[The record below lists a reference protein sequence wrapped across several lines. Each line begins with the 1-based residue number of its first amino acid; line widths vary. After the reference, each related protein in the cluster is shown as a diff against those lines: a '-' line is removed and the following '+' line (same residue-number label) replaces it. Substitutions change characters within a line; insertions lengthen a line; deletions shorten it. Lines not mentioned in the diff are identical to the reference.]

1 VEFVSPE
8 NLPQLFYSEKRL
20 YQIFYNLVS
29 NALKFRDEER
39 KTKVEIG
46 HQEDKDNYI
55 FFVRDNG
62 IGIEQKYHNK
72 IFESFSQLKE
82 TKSEGTGMGL
92 AIVKKIVE
100 ANQGKV
106 WVESQKKAGSTFYFT
121 IPKNVKS

>member
-1 VEFVSPE
+1 M
-8 NLPQLFYSEKRL
+8 
-20 YQIFYNLVS
+20 S
-29 NALKFRDEER
+29 NALKFRDEDR

-46 HQEDKDNYI
+46 HQEDKDNYT

-72 IFESFSQLKE
+72 IFESFSQLKD

-106 WVESQKKAGSTFYFT
+106 WVESQKGAGSTFYFT
-121 IPKNVKS
+121 IPKNV